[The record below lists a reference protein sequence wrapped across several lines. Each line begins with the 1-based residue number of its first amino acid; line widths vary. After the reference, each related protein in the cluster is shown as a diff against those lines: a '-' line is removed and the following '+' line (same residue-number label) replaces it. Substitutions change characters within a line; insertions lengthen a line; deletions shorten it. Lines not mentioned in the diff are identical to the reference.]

1 MENTNYL
8 NYFKD
13 KDHNY
18 IIRRVWSNEE
28 DNDYFIFSGTYS
40 SIYIFRKDCIDMEV
54 EKIFEKISDNIE
66 DNAFKKYKIKKESFL
81 FEKIVGNF
89 VSEEK
94 FNPLFSKM
102 SEEEVFEFQKDSI
115 KIKINVAFEIHIRV
129 EKHLRFKALIET
141 LFGKIET

>member
-13 KDHNY
+13 KDDNY
-18 IIRRVWSNEE
+18 IIRRIWSNEE
-28 DNDYFIFSGTYS
+28 ENNYFLCSGTYS
-40 SIYIFRKDCIDMEV
+40 SIFIFKKNNLDREV
-54 EKIFEKISDNIE
+54 EKTFEMIADNIE
-66 DNAFKKYKIKKESFL
+66 KDIMKKYKVEKNSFL
-81 FEKIVGNF
+81 FEKIIGNF
-89 VSEEK
+89 VTEEK
-94 FNPLFSKM
+94 YNPLFSKM